1 MIDLLKVNQFP
12 RMVLFWP
19 QVSSMPRWGGEEEAT
34 FKSSTLQDKVLKSVA
49 DNENKKYD
57 DNNDILKYDHHIDK
71 GIIQACNLIVVTK
84 VWDYQSATNR
94 RRC

>member
-19 QVSSMPRWGGEEEAT
+19 QVSSMPRWGGEEATT
-34 FKSSTLQDKVLKSVA
+34 FKSSTLQDKVLKSAA

-57 DNNDILKYDHHIDK
+57 DNNDILKFDHHIDK
-71 GIIQACNLIVVTK
+71 GLFDRASYKL
-84 VWDYQSATNR
+84 ATW
-94 RRC
+94 